1 MVYLFLAEGF
11 EEIEALTP
19 VDLLRRAKID
29 VVTVGIG
36 GKCVCGAHGIKVE
49 ADISEAEA
57 LSMLKAEGAEMVILP
72 GGMPG
77 STNLDNSET
86 VEAFLS
92 YAREKDVPYAAIC
105 AAPMVLG
112 GRGMLQGKKAVCYPG
127 FEKYLLGAE
136 IVDAPAVRDGNV
148 VCGRAMGSA
157 AQFALLIIGLLRGDD
172 VAEEIKASILL

>member
-19 VDLLRRAKID
+19 VDLLRRAKIE
-29 VVTVGIG
+29 VSTVGIG
-36 GKCVCGAHGIKVE
+36 SKTVCGAHGIKVE
-49 ADISEAEA
+49 ADITEAEA
-57 LSMLKAEGAEMVILP
+57 LAALKIGGAEMVILP

-86 VEAFLS
+86 VEAFLA
-92 YAREKDVPYAAIC
+92 YAREKDIPYAAIC

-112 GRGMLQGKKAVCYPG
+112 KRGMLCGKKAVCYPG
-127 FEKYLLGAE
+127 FEKYLDGAE
-136 IVDAPAVRDGNV
+136 VVDAPAVRDGKA

-157 AQFALLIIGLLRGDD
+157 AQFSLLIIGLLRGDD
-172 VAEEIKASILL
+172 VAEEIAKSILL

>member
-29 VVTVGIG
+29 ILTVGIG
-36 GKCVCGAHGIKVE
+36 SKTVCGAHGIKVE
-49 ADISEAEA
+49 ADITEAEA
-57 LSMLKAEGAEMVILP
+57 VAMLEKDGAEMVILP

-77 STNLDNSET
+77 SRNLDESAT
-86 VEAFLS
+86 VEIFLN
-92 YAREKDVPYAAIC
+92 YVKENDIPFAAIC

-112 GRGMLQGKKAVCYPG
+112 KRGMLRGKKAVCYPG
-127 FEKYLLGAE
+127 FEDYLDGAQV
-136 IVDAPAVRDGNV
+136 IDAPAVSDGNS

-157 AQFALLIIGLLRGDD
+157 AQFALLIIGLLRGEALADT
-172 VAEEIKASILL
+172 IKSSILL

>member
-36 GKCVCGAHGIKVE
+36 GKIVCGAHGIKVE
-49 ADISEAEA
+49 ADVTEAEA
-57 LSMLKAEGAEMVILP
+57 LNMLDSSGAEMIILP

-77 STNLDNSET
+77 STNLDSSET
-86 VEAFLS
+86 VEAFLA
-92 YAREKDVPYAAIC
+92 YARENDIPYGAIC

-112 GRGMLQGKKAVCYPG
+112 KRGMLEGKKAVCYPG
-127 FEKYLLGAE
+127 FEEYLLGAE
-136 IVDAPAVRDGNV
+136 VVDAPAVRDGNV

-172 VAEEIKASILL
+172 VAEDIKKSILL

>member
-19 VDLLRRAKID
+19 VDLLRRAKIE
-29 VVTVGIG
+29 VSTVGIG
-36 GKCVCGAHGIKVE
+36 GKTVCGAHGIRVE
-49 ADISEAEA
+49 ADITEEEA
-57 LSMLKAEGAEMVILP
+57 LSALSENGAEMVILP

-86 VEAFLS
+86 AEAFLK
-92 YAREKDVPYAAIC
+92 YARENDIPCAAIC

-112 GRGMLQGKKAVCYPG
+112 KRGMLSGKKAVCYPG
-127 FEKYLLGAE
+127 FEKYLSGAE
-136 IVDAPAVRDGNV
+136 IVDAPAVRDGKL

-157 AQFALLIIGLLRGDD
+157 AQFALLITGLLRGDD
-172 VAEEIKASILL
+172 VACDIEKSILL

>member
-29 VVTVGIG
+29 VLTVGIG
-36 GKCVCGAHGIKVE
+36 AKTVCGAHGIMVE

-57 LSMLKAEGAEMVILP
+57 LEMLNDKGAEMVILP

-86 VEAFLS
+86 VEAFLA
-92 YAREKDVPYAAIC
+92 YAKENDTPVAAIC

-112 GRGMLQGKKAVCYPG
+112 KRGFLEGKKAVCYPG
-127 FEKYLLGAE
+127 FEKYLLGSE
-136 IVDAPAVRDGNV
+136 VVDAPAVRDGNV

-157 AQFALLIIGLLRGDD
+157 AQFALLIIGLLKGEDT
-172 VAEEIKASILL
+172 AKEIAASILL

>member
-29 VVTVGIG
+29 VVTVGVG
-36 GKCVCGAHGIKVE
+36 GKVICGAHGIKVE
-49 ADISEAEA
+49 ADVSEEEA

-77 STNLDNSET
+77 STNLDNSNT
-86 VEAFLS
+86 VESFLA
-92 YAREKDVPYAAIC
+92 YARENDIPYGAIC

-112 GRGMLQGKKAVCYPG
+112 KRGMLENKKAVCYPG
-127 FEKYLLGAE
+127 FEKYLTGAE

-157 AQFALLIIGLLRGDD
+157 AQFALLIIEILKGED
-172 VAEEIKASILL
+172 VACEIKNSILL

>member
-36 GKCVCGAHGIKVE
+36 GKFVCGAHGIKVE
-49 ADISEAEA
+49 ADVSEEKA
-57 LSMLKAEGAEMVILP
+57 LDMLASEGAEMVILP

-77 STNLDNSET
+77 STNLDMSKT
-86 VEAFLS
+86 VEAFLE
-92 YAREKDVPYAAIC
+92 YAKENDIPYGAIC

-112 GRGMLQGKKAVCYPG
+112 KRGMLRNKKAVCYPG
-127 FEKYLLGAE
+127 FEEYLLGAE
-136 IVDAPAVRDGNV
+136 VVDAPTVRDGKT

-157 AQFALLIIGLLRGDD
+157 AQFALLIIDVLRGEK
-172 VAEEIKASILL
+172 VSEEIRRSILL

>member
-19 VDLLRRAKID
+19 VDLLRRAGIN

-36 GKCVCGAHGIKVE
+36 ARCVCGAHGIKVN
-49 ADISEAEA
+49 ADMTEDEA
-57 LSMLKAEGAEMVILP
+57 LALYKNDMEAVILP

-77 STNLDNSET
+77 SRNLDESKT
-86 VEAFLS
+86 VDAFL
-92 YAREKDVPYAAIC
+92 AFAKENNIPYAAIC

-112 GRGMLQGKKAVCYPG
+112 KRGMLRGKRAVCYPG
-127 FEKYLLGAE
+127 FEEFLLGAE
-136 IVDAPAVRDGNV
+136 VVDCGAVRDGSC

-157 AQFALLIIGLLRGDD
+157 AEFALLIIEMLKGKDK
-172 VAEEIKASILL
+172 AHEIKKAIIL

>member
-36 GKCVCGAHGIKVE
+36 GKVICGAHGIKVE
-49 ADISEAEA
+49 ADVSEAEA
-57 LSMLKAEGAEMVILP
+57 LLMLKAEGAEMVILP

-86 VEAFLS
+86 VEAFLA
-92 YAREKDVPYAAIC
+92 YVREKDIPYGAIC

-112 GRGMLQGKKAVCYPG
+112 KRGMLENKKAVCYPG
-127 FEKYLLGAE
+127 FEKYLTGAE
-136 IVDAPAVRDGNV
+136 VVDAPAVRDGKA

-157 AQFALLIIGLLRGDD
+157 AQFALLIIELLKGED
-172 VAEEIKASILL
+172 AACEIKNSILL

>member
-36 GKCVCGAHGIKVE
+36 SEVVCGAHGIKVE
-49 ADISEAEA
+49 ADVSEEEA
-57 LSMLKAEGAEMVILP
+57 LSMLSKDGAEMVILP

-77 STNLDNSET
+77 STNLDMSET
-86 VEAFLS
+86 VEAFLR
-92 YAREKDVPYAAIC
+92 YARENDIPYGAIC

-112 GRGMLQGKKAVCYPG
+112 KRGMLENKKAVCYPG
-127 FEKYLLGAE
+127 FEKYLMGAQV
-136 IVDAPAVRDGNV
+136 VDAPAVRDGKV

-157 AQFALLIIGLLRGDD
+157 AQFALLIIEILKGED
-172 VAEEIKASILL
+172 VACEIKKSILL

>member
-36 GKCVCGAHGIKVE
+36 AKAVCGAHGIKVE
-49 ADISEAEA
+49 ADVSESEALA
-57 LSMLKAEGAEMVILP
+57 MLSEKGAEMVILP

-86 VEAFLS
+86 VEAFLL
-92 YAREKDVPYAAIC
+92 YARENSIPYGAIC

-112 GRGMLQGKKAVCYPG
+112 KRGMLEGKKAVCYPG
-127 FEKYLLGAE
+127 FEKYLQGAE
-136 IVDAPAVRDGNV
+136 VVDAPAVRDGNV

-157 AQFALLIIGLLRGDD
+157 AQFALLIIGLLRGDEL
-172 VAEEIKASILL
+172 AEEIKKSILL

>member
-29 VVTVGIG
+29 VATVGIG
-36 GKCVCGAHGIKVE
+36 EKVVCGAHGIKVE
-49 ADISEAEA
+49 ADLSEEEA
-57 LSMLKAEGAEMVILP
+57 LAMLKADGAEMVILP

-77 STNLDNSET
+77 STNLDNSQT

-92 YAREKDVPYAAIC
+92 YAKENDVPYGAIC

-112 GRGMLQGKKAVCYPG
+112 KRGMLEGKKAVCYPG

-136 IVDAPAVRDGNV
+136 VVDAPAVRDGKV

-157 AQFALLIIGLLRGDD
+157 AQFALLVIGVLRGED
-172 VAEEIKASILL
+172 VSREISQSILL

>member
-19 VDLLRRAKID
+19 VDLLRRAKIN

-36 GKCVCGAHGIKVE
+36 GKVVCGAHGIKVE
-49 ADISEAEA
+49 ADVSEAEA
-57 LSMLKAEGAEMVILP
+57 VSMLSESGAEMVILP

-77 STNLDNSET
+77 STNLDMSTT
-86 VEAFLS
+86 VETFLQ
-92 YAREKDVPYAAIC
+92 YAMENDIPYGAIC

-112 GRGMLQGKKAVCYPG
+112 KRGMLQNKKAVCYPG
-127 FEKYLLGAE
+127 FEEYLLGAE
-136 IVDAPAVRDGNV
+136 VVDAPAVRDGKV

-157 AQFALLIIGLLRGDD
+157 AQFALLIIEVLRGEE
-172 VAEEIKASILL
+172 AALEIKKSILL

>member
-92 YAREKDVPYAAIC
+92 YAKENGTPVAAIC

-112 GRGMLQGKKAVCYPG
+112 KRGMLQDKKAVCYPG

-136 IVDAPAVRDGNV
+136 VVDAPAVRDGNV

-157 AQFALLIIGLLRGDD
+157 AQFALLIIGLLRGDH